1 MKNSKKL
8 PTRQLEKF
16 STVFKQL
23 GLVLTLFIVYVIIE
37 HETEVKPFAIVDT
50 FNSIDEIYIPDE
62 QNVIFVKKTVDQPKE
77 KTPIPD
83 SFIPDAPIEKGD
95 IEDIIFKEILEKDP
109 IIIEEGDIIVADE
122 DPIIDEDVPF
132 INIEDAPVFSG
143 CEGLSK
149 KENKTCF
156 DKKMKKF
163 VQKNFDAELAQE
175 LGLQTGRHKIH
186 TQFIINKKGIVVNI
200 KIRAPHSKL
209 KKEVKRVINKLPQ
222 FTPGKQR
229 MKPVKVRYTLP
240 IVFKVE

>member
-37 HETEVKPFAIVDT
+37 YETEVKPYGIVDT

-62 QNVIFVKKTVDQPKE
+62 QNVIFVKKTVDQPKV

-83 SFIPDAPIEKGD
+83 SFIPDASIEKGD
-95 IEDIIFKEILEKDP
+95 IEDIIFKEPLEKDP
-109 IIIEEGDIIVADE
+109 IIIEEGDIIVVDE

-149 KENKTCF
+149 KENKICF
-156 DKKMKKF
+156 DKKIKKF

-200 KIRAPHSKL
+200 KIRAPHLKL